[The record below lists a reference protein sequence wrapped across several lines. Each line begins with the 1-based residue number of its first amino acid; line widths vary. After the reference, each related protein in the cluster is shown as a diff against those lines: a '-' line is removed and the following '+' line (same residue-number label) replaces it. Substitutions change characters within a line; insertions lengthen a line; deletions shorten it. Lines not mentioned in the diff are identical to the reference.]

1 MSQQQ
6 LTDLLYA
13 IGMESP
19 TAWAHMAEL
28 CAELHIP
35 YPPEQTAE
43 QLLQEKP

>member
-1 MSQQQ
+1 MSAQQ
-6 LTDLLYA
+6 LADLLYA

-35 YPPEQTAE
+35 YPPQS
-43 QLLQEKP
+43 LQEKQA